1 MSVQAFDGI
10 HAEGE
15 LVTEV
20 PDSLTRHGLRETA
33 TLVVILAFVMN
44 LLSRG
49 IGETFAV
56 FLLPIES
63 EMGWTRTTLT
73 GIYAIYMGAH
83 GLAAVVIG
91 WFVDR
96 VGPRVVYTIG
106 LLAYGFA
113 FLLAQFGTE
122 PWHFYLTT
130 GVMAGIA
137 MTAIGM
143 TTATVL
149 ITRWYHGPR
158 ARQLSPA
165 IGIAYSGMGAGVI
178 LWIPITNQLIE
189 ILGWRETYRTLG
201 IILCVLA
208 VIVYVLP
215 WSKLQLAPLP
225 LSRFGSVLGGSK
237 EGHLRAALK
246 TKMFWLL
253 FVIMFITAVA
263 MYLVG
268 PQMVAYLVSVGFD
281 STVASLAFSIN
292 GFLTVFGIAGTG
304 WLARYFG
311 MKRVATISYAMS
323 ITAVILL
330 ACLTVVPVM
339 ALLVLAI
346 LPLGLSQGARGPIVS
361 VQASQAFSGQ
371 GLGAIYGAIT
381 MGVGLG
387 GMSGAWLSGVFY
399 DVTGGYILSYS
410 VSVVCALAGVGLF
423 WTMREVPDR

>member
-1 MSVQAFDGI
+1 M
-10 HAEGE
+10 
-15 LVTEV
+15 TEV

-63 EMGWTRTTLT
+63 EMGWTRTTLA

-178 LWIPITNQLIE
+178 IWIPITNQLIE
-189 ILGWRETYRTLG
+189 MLGWRETYRTLG

-215 WSKLQLAPLP
+215 WSKLQLTPLP

-423 WTMREVPDR
+423 WMMREVPDR

>member
-1 MSVQAFDGI
+1 
-10 HAEGE
+10 
-15 LVTEV
+15 VTEV

-63 EMGWTRTTLT
+63 EMGWSRTTLA

-106 LLAYGFA
+106 LLAYGLA

-122 PWHFYLTT
+122 PWPFYLPT

-178 LWIPITNQLIE
+178 LWIPITNALIE
-189 ILGWRETYRTLG
+189 MLGWRETYRTLG

-215 WSKLQLAPLP
+215 WSKLQLTPLP
-225 LSRFGSVLGGSK
+225 MSRFGSVLGGSK
-237 EGHLRAALK
+237 DGHLRAALK

-330 ACLTVVPVM
+330 ACLTVLPVM
-339 ALLVLAI
+339 ALLALAI

-399 DVTGGYILSYS
+399 DVTGGYVLSYS

-423 WTMREVPDR
+423 WMMREVPDR

>member
-1 MSVQAFDGI
+1 M
-10 HAEGE
+10 
-15 LVTEV
+15 TEV

-63 EMGWTRTTLT
+63 EMGWSRTTLA

-106 LLAYGFA
+106 LLAYGLA

-178 LWIPITNQLIE
+178 LWIPITNALIE
-189 ILGWRETYRTLG
+189 MLGWRETYRTLG

-215 WSKLQLAPLP
+215 WSKLQLTPLP
-225 LSRFGSVLGGSK
+225 MSRFGSVLGGSK
-237 EGHLRAALK
+237 DGHLRAALK

-330 ACLTVVPVM
+330 ACLTVLPVM
-339 ALLVLAI
+339 ALLALAI

-399 DVTGGYILSYS
+399 DVTGGYILSYC

-423 WTMREVPDR
+423 WMMREVPDR

>member
-1 MSVQAFDGI
+1 
-10 HAEGE
+10 
-15 LVTEV
+15 
-20 PDSLTRHGLRETA
+20 
-33 TLVVILAFVMN
+33 MN

-63 EMGWTRTTLT
+63 EMGWSRTTLA

-106 LLAYGFA
+106 LLAYGLA

-189 ILGWRETYRTLG
+189 MLGWRETYKTLG

-215 WSKLQLAPLP
+215 WSKLQLTPLP
-225 LSRFGSVLGGSK
+225 LSRFGSVLGGRK
-237 EGHLRAALK
+237 DGHLRAALK

-330 ACLTVVPVM
+330 ACLTVLPVM
-339 ALLVLAI
+339 ALLALAI

-399 DVTGGYILSYS
+399 DVTGGYVLSYS

>member
-1 MSVQAFDGI
+1 M
-10 HAEGE
+10 
-15 LVTEV
+15 VTEV

-63 EMGWTRTTLT
+63 EMGWSRTTLA

-106 LLAYGFA
+106 LLAYGLA

-178 LWIPITNQLIE
+178 LWIPITNALIE
-189 ILGWRETYRTLG
+189 MLGWRETYRTLG

-215 WSKLQLAPLP
+215 WSKLQLTPLP
-225 LSRFGSVLGGSK
+225 MSRFGSVLGGSK
-237 EGHLRAALK
+237 DGHLRAALK

-330 ACLTVVPVM
+330 ACLTVLPVM
-339 ALLVLAI
+339 ALLALAI

-399 DVTGGYILSYS
+399 DVTGGYVLSYS

-423 WTMREVPDR
+423 WMMREVPDR

>member
-1 MSVQAFDGI
+1 M
-10 HAEGE
+10 
-15 LVTEV
+15 TKV

-63 EMGWTRTTLT
+63 EMGWSRTTLA

-106 LLAYGFA
+106 LLAYGLA

-189 ILGWRETYRTLG
+189 MLGWRETYRTLG

-225 LSRFGSVLGGSK
+225 LSRFGSVLGGRK
-237 EGHLRAALK
+237 DGHLRAALK

-330 ACLTVVPVM
+330 ACLTVLPVM
-339 ALLVLAI
+339 ALLALAI

-399 DVTGGYILSYS
+399 DVTGGYVLSYS

-423 WTMREVPDR
+423 WMMREVPDR

>member
-1 MSVQAFDGI
+1 M
-10 HAEGE
+10 
-15 LVTEV
+15 TEA

-63 EMGWTRTTLT
+63 EMGWSRTTLA

-106 LLAYGFA
+106 LLAYGLA

-178 LWIPITNQLIE
+178 LWIPITNALIE
-189 ILGWRETYRTLG
+189 MLGWRETYRTLG

-215 WSKLQLAPLP
+215 WSKLQLTPLP
-225 LSRFGSVLGGSK
+225 MSRFGSVLGGSK
-237 EGHLRAALK
+237 DGHLRAALK

>member
-1 MSVQAFDGI
+1 M
-10 HAEGE
+10 
-15 LVTEV
+15 TEV

-63 EMGWTRTTLT
+63 EMGWSRTTLA

-189 ILGWRETYRTLG
+189 MLGWRETYRTLG

-215 WSKLQLAPLP
+215 WSKLQLTPLP
-225 LSRFGSVLGGSK
+225 LSRFGSVLGGRK
-237 EGHLRAALK
+237 DGHLRAALK

-330 ACLTVVPVM
+330 ACLTVLPVM
-339 ALLVLAI
+339 ALLALAI

-399 DVTGGYILSYS
+399 DVTGGYVLSYS

-423 WTMREVPDR
+423 WMMREVPDR

>member
-1 MSVQAFDGI
+1 M
-10 HAEGE
+10 
-15 LVTEV
+15 TEV

-63 EMGWTRTTLT
+63 EMGWTRTTLA

-106 LLAYGFA
+106 LLAYGLA

-189 ILGWRETYRTLG
+189 MLGWRETYRTLG

-215 WSKLQLAPLP
+215 WSKLQLTPLP

-237 EGHLRAALK
+237 DGHLRAALK

-330 ACLTVVPVM
+330 ACLTVLPVM
-339 ALLVLAI
+339 ALLALAI

-423 WTMREVPDR
+423 WMMREVPDR

>member
-1 MSVQAFDGI
+1 M
-10 HAEGE
+10 
-15 LVTEV
+15 TEV

-63 EMGWTRTTLT
+63 EMGWSRTTLA

-106 LLAYGFA
+106 LLAYGLA

-189 ILGWRETYRTLG
+189 MLGWRETYRTLG

-215 WSKLQLAPLP
+215 WSKLQLTPLP
-225 LSRFGSVLGGSK
+225 LSRFGSVLGGRK
-237 EGHLRAALK
+237 DGHLRAALK

-330 ACLTVVPVM
+330 ACLTVLPVM
-339 ALLVLAI
+339 ALLALAI
-346 LPLGLSQGARGPIVS
+346 LPLGLSQGARGPIIS

-423 WTMREVPDR
+423 WMMREVPDR

>member
-1 MSVQAFDGI
+1 M
-10 HAEGE
+10 
-15 LVTEV
+15 TEV

-63 EMGWTRTTLT
+63 EMGWSRTTLA

-106 LLAYGFA
+106 LLAYGLA

-178 LWIPITNQLIE
+178 LWIPITNALIE
-189 ILGWRETYRTLG
+189 MLGWRETYRTLG

-215 WSKLQLAPLP
+215 WSKLQLTPLP
-225 LSRFGSVLGGSK
+225 MSRFGSVLGGSK
-237 EGHLRAALK
+237 DGHLRAALK

-330 ACLTVVPVM
+330 ACLTVLPVM
-339 ALLVLAI
+339 ALLALAI

-423 WTMREVPDR
+423 WMMREVPDR

>member
-1 MSVQAFDGI
+1 M
-10 HAEGE
+10 
-15 LVTEV
+15 TEV

-63 EMGWTRTTLT
+63 EMGWTRTTLA

-106 LLAYGFA
+106 LLAYGLA

-189 ILGWRETYRTLG
+189 MLGWRETYRTLG

-215 WSKLQLAPLP
+215 WSKLQLTPLP
-225 LSRFGSVLGGSK
+225 MSRFGSVLGGSK
-237 EGHLRAALK
+237 DGHLRAALK

-330 ACLTVVPVM
+330 ACLTVLPVM
-339 ALLVLAI
+339 ALLALAI

-399 DVTGGYILSYS
+399 DVTGGYVLSYS

-423 WTMREVPDR
+423 WMMREVPDR

>member
-1 MSVQAFDGI
+1 M
-10 HAEGE
+10 
-15 LVTEV
+15 TEV

-63 EMGWTRTTLT
+63 EMGWSRTTLA

-106 LLAYGFA
+106 LLAYGLA

-189 ILGWRETYRTLG
+189 MLGWRETYRTLG

-215 WSKLQLAPLP
+215 WSKLQLTPLP
-225 LSRFGSVLGGSK
+225 MSRFGSVLGGRK
-237 EGHLRAALK
+237 DGHLRAALK

-330 ACLTVVPVM
+330 ACLTVLPVM
-339 ALLVLAI
+339 ALLALAI

-361 VQASQAFSGQ
+361 VQVSQAFSGQ

-399 DVTGGYILSYS
+399 DVTGGYVLSYS

-423 WTMREVPDR
+423 WSMREVPDR

>member
-1 MSVQAFDGI
+1 M
-10 HAEGE
+10 
-15 LVTEV
+15 TEV

-63 EMGWTRTTLT
+63 EMGWTRTTLA

-189 ILGWRETYRTLG
+189 MLGWRETYRTLG

-215 WSKLQLAPLP
+215 WSKLQLTPLP

-237 EGHLRAALK
+237 DGHLRAALK

>member
-1 MSVQAFDGI
+1 M
-10 HAEGE
+10 
-15 LVTEV
+15 TEV

-63 EMGWTRTTLT
+63 EMGWTRTTLA

-106 LLAYGFA
+106 LLAYGLA

-189 ILGWRETYRTLG
+189 MLGWRETYRTLG

-215 WSKLQLAPLP
+215 WSKLQLTPLP

-237 EGHLRAALK
+237 DGHLRAALK

-339 ALLVLAI
+339 ALLALAI

-399 DVTGGYILSYS
+399 DVTGGYVLSYS

-423 WTMREVPDR
+423 WMMREVPDR

>member
-1 MSVQAFDGI
+1 MTK
-10 HAEGE
+10 E
-15 LVTEV
+15 

-63 EMGWTRTTLT
+63 EMGWRRTTLA

-106 LLAYGFA
+106 LLAYGLA

-189 ILGWRETYRTLG
+189 MLGWRETYRTLG

-215 WSKLQLAPLP
+215 WSKLQLTPLP

-237 EGHLRAALK
+237 DGHLRAALK

-330 ACLTVVPVM
+330 ACLTVLPVM
-339 ALLVLAI
+339 ALLALAI

-399 DVTGGYILSYS
+399 DVTGGYVLSYS

-423 WTMREVPDR
+423 WMMREVPDR

>member
-1 MSVQAFDGI
+1 M
-10 HAEGE
+10 
-15 LVTEV
+15 TEV

-63 EMGWTRTTLT
+63 EMGWSRTTLA

-106 LLAYGFA
+106 LLAYGLA

-178 LWIPITNQLIE
+178 LWIPITNALIE
-189 ILGWRETYRTLG
+189 MLGWRETYRTLG

-215 WSKLQLAPLP
+215 WSKLQLTPLP
-225 LSRFGSVLGGSK
+225 LSRFGSVLGGRK
-237 EGHLRAALK
+237 DGHLRAALK

-323 ITAVILL
+323 ITAIILL
-330 ACLTVVPVM
+330 ACLTVLPVM
-339 ALLVLAI
+339 ALLALAI

-399 DVTGGYILSYS
+399 DVTGGYVLSYS

-423 WTMREVPDR
+423 WMMREVPDR

>member
-1 MSVQAFDGI
+1 M
-10 HAEGE
+10 
-15 LVTEV
+15 TEA

-63 EMGWTRTTLT
+63 EMGWSRTTLA

-106 LLAYGFA
+106 LLAYGLA

-178 LWIPITNQLIE
+178 LWIPITNALIE
-189 ILGWRETYRTLG
+189 MLGWRETYRTLG

-215 WSKLQLAPLP
+215 WSKLQLTPLP
-225 LSRFGSVLGGSK
+225 MSRFGSVLGGSK
-237 EGHLRAALK
+237 DGHLRAALK

-399 DVTGGYILSYS
+399 DVTGGYVLSYS

-423 WTMREVPDR
+423 WMMREVPDR

>member
-1 MSVQAFDGI
+1 
-10 HAEGE
+10 
-15 LVTEV
+15 VTEV

-63 EMGWTRTTLT
+63 EMGWSRTTLA

-106 LLAYGFA
+106 LLAYGLA

-178 LWIPITNQLIE
+178 LWIPITNALIE
-189 ILGWRETYRTLG
+189 MLGWRETYRTLG

-215 WSKLQLAPLP
+215 WSKLQLTPLP
-225 LSRFGSVLGGSK
+225 MSRFGSVLGGSK
-237 EGHLRAALK
+237 DGHLRAALK

-330 ACLTVVPVM
+330 ACLTVLPVM
-339 ALLVLAI
+339 ALLALAI

-399 DVTGGYILSYS
+399 DVTGGYVLSYS

-423 WTMREVPDR
+423 WMMREVPDR

>member
-1 MSVQAFDGI
+1 M
-10 HAEGE
+10 
-15 LVTEV
+15 TEV

-63 EMGWTRTTLT
+63 EMGWSRTTLA

-106 LLAYGFA
+106 LLAYGLA

-189 ILGWRETYRTLG
+189 MLGWRETYRTLG

-215 WSKLQLAPLP
+215 WSKLQLTPLP
-225 LSRFGSVLGGSK
+225 LSRFGSVLGGRK
-237 EGHLRAALK
+237 DGHLRAALK

-330 ACLTVVPVM
+330 ACLTVLPVM
-339 ALLVLAI
+339 ALLALAI

-399 DVTGGYILSYS
+399 DVTGGYVLSYS

-423 WTMREVPDR
+423 WSIREVPDR

>member
-1 MSVQAFDGI
+1 M
-10 HAEGE
+10 
-15 LVTEV
+15 TEV

-63 EMGWTRTTLT
+63 EMGWSRTTLA

-189 ILGWRETYRTLG
+189 MLGWRETYRTLG

-215 WSKLQLAPLP
+215 WSKLQLTPLP
-225 LSRFGSVLGGSK
+225 LSRFGSVLGGRK
-237 EGHLRAALK
+237 DGHLRAALK

-330 ACLTVVPVM
+330 ACLTVLPVM
-339 ALLVLAI
+339 ALLALAI

-361 VQASQAFSGQ
+361 VQVSQAFSGQ

-399 DVTGGYILSYS
+399 DVTGGYVLSYS

-423 WTMREVPDR
+423 WMMREVPDR

>member
-1 MSVQAFDGI
+1 MTK
-10 HAEGE
+10 E
-15 LVTEV
+15 

-63 EMGWTRTTLT
+63 EMGWSRTTLA

-106 LLAYGFA
+106 LLAYGLA

-189 ILGWRETYRTLG
+189 MLGWRETYRTLG

-225 LSRFGSVLGGSK
+225 LSRFGSVLGGRK
-237 EGHLRAALK
+237 DGHLRAALK

-330 ACLTVVPVM
+330 ACLTVLPVM
-339 ALLVLAI
+339 ALLALAI

-361 VQASQAFSGQ
+361 VQVSQAFSGQ

-399 DVTGGYILSYS
+399 DVTGGYVLSYS

-423 WTMREVPDR
+423 WMMREVPDR

>member
-1 MSVQAFDGI
+1 
-10 HAEGE
+10 
-15 LVTEV
+15 VTEV

-63 EMGWTRTTLT
+63 EMGWSRTTLA

-106 LLAYGFA
+106 LLAYGLA

-189 ILGWRETYRTLG
+189 MLGWRETYRTLG

-215 WSKLQLAPLP
+215 WSKLQLTPLP

-237 EGHLRAALK
+237 DGHLRAALK

-330 ACLTVVPVM
+330 ACLTVLPVM
-339 ALLVLAI
+339 ALLALAI

-423 WTMREVPDR
+423 WMMREVPDR

>member
-1 MSVQAFDGI
+1 M
-10 HAEGE
+10 
-15 LVTEV
+15 TEV

-63 EMGWTRTTLT
+63 EMGWSRTTLA

-106 LLAYGFA
+106 LLAYGLA

-189 ILGWRETYRTLG
+189 MLGWRETYRTLG

-215 WSKLQLAPLP
+215 WSKLQLTPLP
-225 LSRFGSVLGGSK
+225 LSRFGSVLGGRK
-237 EGHLRAALK
+237 DGHLRAALK

-330 ACLTVVPVM
+330 ACLTVLPVM
-339 ALLVLAI
+339 ALLALAI

-361 VQASQAFSGQ
+361 VQVSQAFSGQ

-399 DVTGGYILSYS
+399 DVTGGYVLSYS

-423 WTMREVPDR
+423 WMIREVPDR

>member
-1 MSVQAFDGI
+1 M
-10 HAEGE
+10 
-15 LVTEV
+15 TEV

-63 EMGWTRTTLT
+63 EMGWSRTTLA

-96 VGPRVVYTIG
+96 VGPRAVYTIG
-106 LLAYGFA
+106 LLAYGLA

-189 ILGWRETYRTLG
+189 MLGWRETYRTLG

-215 WSKLQLAPLP
+215 WSKLQLTPLP
-225 LSRFGSVLGGSK
+225 LSRFGSVLGGRK
-237 EGHLRAALK
+237 DGHLRAALK

-330 ACLTVVPVM
+330 ACLTVLPVM
-339 ALLVLAI
+339 ALLALAI

-423 WTMREVPDR
+423 WSMREVPDR

>member
-1 MSVQAFDGI
+1 
-10 HAEGE
+10 
-15 LVTEV
+15 VTEV

-63 EMGWTRTTLT
+63 EMGWSRTTLA

-106 LLAYGFA
+106 LLAYGLA

-178 LWIPITNQLIE
+178 LWIPITNALIE
-189 ILGWRETYRTLG
+189 MLGWRETYRTLG

-215 WSKLQLAPLP
+215 WSKLQLTPLP
-225 LSRFGSVLGGSK
+225 MSRFGSVLGGSK
-237 EGHLRAALK
+237 DGHLRAALK

-330 ACLTVVPVM
+330 ACLTVLPVM
-339 ALLVLAI
+339 ALLALAI

-399 DVTGGYILSYS
+399 DVTGGYILSYC
-410 VSVVCALAGVGLF
+410 VSVVCALMGVGLF
-423 WTMREVPDR
+423 WMIRESPN

>member
-1 MSVQAFDGI
+1 M
-10 HAEGE
+10 
-15 LVTEV
+15 TEV

-63 EMGWTRTTLT
+63 EMGWTRTTLA

-178 LWIPITNQLIE
+178 LWIPITNELIE
-189 ILGWRETYRTLG
+189 MLGWRETYRTLG

-215 WSKLQLAPLP
+215 WRKLQLTTFPF
-225 LSRFGSVLGGSK
+225 SRFGGVLGDSTD
-237 EGHLRAALK
+237 GHLRAALQ

-268 PQMVAYLVSVGFD
+268 PQLVAYLVSVGFD
-281 STVASLAFSIN
+281 STVASMAFSIN

-323 ITAVILL
+323 IIAVILL

>member
-1 MSVQAFDGI
+1 M
-10 HAEGE
+10 
-15 LVTEV
+15 TKV

-63 EMGWTRTTLT
+63 EMGWSRTTLA

-106 LLAYGFA
+106 LLAYGLA

-189 ILGWRETYRTLG
+189 MLGWRETYRTLG

-215 WSKLQLAPLP
+215 WSKLQLTPLP
-225 LSRFGSVLGGSK
+225 LSRFGSVLGGRK
-237 EGHLRAALK
+237 DGHLRAALK

-330 ACLTVVPVM
+330 ACLTVLPVM
-339 ALLVLAI
+339 ALLALAI

-399 DVTGGYILSYS
+399 DVTGGYVLSYS

-423 WTMREVPDR
+423 WSMREVPDR

>member
-1 MSVQAFDGI
+1 M
-10 HAEGE
+10 
-15 LVTEV
+15 TEV

-63 EMGWTRTTLT
+63 EMGWSRTTLA

-106 LLAYGFA
+106 LLAYGLA

-189 ILGWRETYRTLG
+189 MLGWRETYRTLG

-215 WSKLQLAPLP
+215 WSKLQLTPLP
-225 LSRFGSVLGGSK
+225 LSRFGSVLGGRK
-237 EGHLRAALK
+237 DGHLRAALK

-423 WTMREVPDR
+423 WMMREVPDR

>member
-1 MSVQAFDGI
+1 M
-10 HAEGE
+10 
-15 LVTEV
+15 TEV

-63 EMGWTRTTLT
+63 EMGWSRTTLA

-106 LLAYGFA
+106 LLAYGLA

-178 LWIPITNQLIE
+178 LWIPITNALIE
-189 ILGWRETYRTLG
+189 MLGWRETYRTLG

-215 WSKLQLAPLP
+215 WSKLQLTPLP
-225 LSRFGSVLGGSK
+225 MSRFGSVLGGSK
-237 EGHLRAALK
+237 DGHLRAALK

-330 ACLTVVPVM
+330 ACLTVLPVM
-339 ALLVLAI
+339 ALLALAI

-399 DVTGGYILSYS
+399 DVTGGYVLSYS
-410 VSVVCALAGVGLF
+410 VSVVCALAGVGVF
-423 WTMREVPDR
+423 WMMREVPDR

>member
-1 MSVQAFDGI
+1 MTK
-10 HAEGE
+10 E
-15 LVTEV
+15 
-20 PDSLTRHGLRETA
+20 PDSLTRHGLRESA

-63 EMGWTRTTLT
+63 EMGWSRTTLA

-106 LLAYGFA
+106 LLAYGLA

-189 ILGWRETYRTLG
+189 MLGWRETYRTLG

-215 WSKLQLAPLP
+215 WSKLQLTPLP
-225 LSRFGSVLGGSK
+225 WSRFGSVLGGSK
-237 EGHLRAALK
+237 DGHLRAALK

-330 ACLTVVPVM
+330 ACLTVLPVM
-339 ALLVLAI
+339 ALLALAI

-399 DVTGGYILSYS
+399 DVTGGYVLSYS

-423 WTMREVPDR
+423 WMMREVPDC

>member
-1 MSVQAFDGI
+1 M
-10 HAEGE
+10 
-15 LVTEV
+15 TEV
-20 PDSLTRHGLRETA
+20 PDSLPRHGLRETA

-63 EMGWTRTTLT
+63 EMGWSRTTLA

-106 LLAYGFA
+106 LLAYGLA

-178 LWIPITNQLIE
+178 LWIPITNALIE
-189 ILGWRETYRTLG
+189 MLGWRETYRTLG

-215 WSKLQLAPLP
+215 WSKLQLTPLP
-225 LSRFGSVLGGSK
+225 MSRFGSVLGGSK
-237 EGHLRAALK
+237 DGHLRAALK

-330 ACLTVVPVM
+330 ACLTVLPVM
-339 ALLVLAI
+339 ALLALAI

-399 DVTGGYILSYS
+399 DVTGGYILSYC
-410 VSVVCALAGVGLF
+410 VSVVCALMGVGLF
-423 WTMREVPDR
+423 WMIRESPN

>member
-1 MSVQAFDGI
+1 M
-10 HAEGE
+10 
-15 LVTEV
+15 TEV
-20 PDSLTRHGLRETA
+20 PDSLTRNGLRETA

-63 EMGWTRTTLT
+63 EMGWTRTTLA

-189 ILGWRETYRTLG
+189 MLGWRETYRTLG

-215 WSKLQLAPLP
+215 WSKLQITPLP

-237 EGHLRAALK
+237 DGHLRAALK

-330 ACLTVVPVM
+330 ACLTVLPVM
-339 ALLVLAI
+339 ALLALAI
-346 LPLGLSQGARGPIVS
+346 LPLGLSQGARGPIIS

-423 WTMREVPDR
+423 WMMREVPDR

>member
-1 MSVQAFDGI
+1 
-10 HAEGE
+10 
-15 LVTEV
+15 VTEV

-63 EMGWTRTTLT
+63 EMGWSRTTLA

-106 LLAYGFA
+106 LLAYGLA

-189 ILGWRETYRTLG
+189 MLGWRETYRTLG

-215 WSKLQLAPLP
+215 WSKLQLTPLP
-225 LSRFGSVLGGSK
+225 LSRFGSVLGGRK
-237 EGHLRAALK
+237 DGHLRAALK

-323 ITAVILL
+323 ITAIILL
-330 ACLTVVPVM
+330 ACLTVLPVM
-339 ALLVLAI
+339 ALLALAI

-361 VQASQAFSGQ
+361 VQVSQAFSGQ

-399 DVTGGYILSYS
+399 DVTGGYVLSYS

-423 WTMREVPDR
+423 WMMREVPDR

>member
-1 MSVQAFDGI
+1 
-10 HAEGE
+10 
-15 LVTEV
+15 
-20 PDSLTRHGLRETA
+20 
-33 TLVVILAFVMN
+33 
-44 LLSRG
+44 
-49 IGETFAV
+49 
-56 FLLPIES
+56 
-63 EMGWTRTTLT
+63 
-73 GIYAIYMGAH
+73 
-83 GLAAVVIG
+83 
-91 WFVDR
+91 
-96 VGPRVVYTIG
+96 
-106 LLAYGFA
+106 
-113 FLLAQFGTE
+113 
-122 PWHFYLTT
+122 
-130 GVMAGIA
+130 

-158 ARQLSPA
+158 ARKLSPA

-178 LWIPITNQLIE
+178 LWIPITNALIE
-189 ILGWRETYRTLG
+189 MLGWRETYRTLG

-215 WSKLQLAPLP
+215 WSKLQLTPLP
-225 LSRFGSVLGGSK
+225 MSRFGSVLGGSK
-237 EGHLRAALK
+237 DGHLRAALK

-330 ACLTVVPVM
+330 ACLTVLPVM
-339 ALLVLAI
+339 ALLALAI

-399 DVTGGYILSYS
+399 DVTGGYILSYC
-410 VSVVCALAGVGLF
+410 VSVVCALMGVGLF
-423 WTMREVPDR
+423 WMIRESPN

>member
-1 MSVQAFDGI
+1 M
-10 HAEGE
+10 
-15 LVTEV
+15 TKV
-20 PDSLTRHGLRETA
+20 PDSSTRHGLRETA

-63 EMGWTRTTLT
+63 EMGWTRTTLA

-189 ILGWRETYRTLG
+189 MLGWRETYRTLG

-215 WSKLQLAPLP
+215 WSKLQLTPLP
-225 LSRFGSVLGGSK
+225 LSRFGSVLGGRK
-237 EGHLRAALK
+237 DGHLRAALK

-311 MKRVATISYAMS
+311 MKPVATISYAMS

-330 ACLTVVPVM
+330 ACLTVLPVM
-339 ALLVLAI
+339 ALLALAI

-399 DVTGGYILSYS
+399 DVTGGYVLSYS

-423 WTMREVPDR
+423 WSMREVPDR

>member
-1 MSVQAFDGI
+1 M
-10 HAEGE
+10 
-15 LVTEV
+15 TEV

-63 EMGWTRTTLT
+63 EMGWSRTTLA

-106 LLAYGFA
+106 LLAYGLA

-189 ILGWRETYRTLG
+189 MLGWRETYRTLG

-215 WSKLQLAPLP
+215 WSKLQLTPLP

-237 EGHLRAALK
+237 DGHLRAALK

-330 ACLTVVPVM
+330 ACLTVLPVM
-339 ALLVLAI
+339 ALLALAI

-399 DVTGGYILSYS
+399 DVTGGYVLSYS

-423 WTMREVPDR
+423 WMMREVPDR

>member
-1 MSVQAFDGI
+1 
-10 HAEGE
+10 
-15 LVTEV
+15 VTEV

-63 EMGWTRTTLT
+63 EMGWSRTTLA

-106 LLAYGFA
+106 LLAYGLA

-189 ILGWRETYRTLG
+189 MLGWRETYRTLG

-215 WSKLQLAPLP
+215 WSKLQLTPLP
-225 LSRFGSVLGGSK
+225 LSRFGSVLGGRK
-237 EGHLRAALK
+237 DGHLRAALK

-330 ACLTVVPVM
+330 ACLTVLPVM
-339 ALLVLAI
+339 ALLALAI

-361 VQASQAFSGQ
+361 VQVSQAFSGQ

-423 WTMREVPDR
+423 WMMREVPDR

>member
-1 MSVQAFDGI
+1 M
-10 HAEGE
+10 
-15 LVTEV
+15 TEV

-63 EMGWTRTTLT
+63 EMGWSRTTLA

-106 LLAYGFA
+106 LLAYGLA

-178 LWIPITNQLIE
+178 LWIPITNALIE
-189 ILGWRETYRTLG
+189 MLGWRETYRTLG

-215 WSKLQLAPLP
+215 WSKLQLTPLP
-225 LSRFGSVLGGSK
+225 MSRFGSVLGGSK
-237 EGHLRAALK
+237 DGHLRAALK
-246 TKMFWLL
+246 TRMFWLL

-330 ACLTVVPVM
+330 ACLTVLPVM
-339 ALLVLAI
+339 ALLALAI

-399 DVTGGYILSYS
+399 DVTGGYVLSYS

-423 WTMREVPDR
+423 WMMREVPDR

>member
-1 MSVQAFDGI
+1 M
-10 HAEGE
+10 
-15 LVTEV
+15 TKV

-63 EMGWTRTTLT
+63 EMGWSRTTLA

-106 LLAYGFA
+106 LLAYGLA

-178 LWIPITNQLIE
+178 LWIPITNALIE
-189 ILGWRETYRTLG
+189 MLGWRETYRTLG

-215 WSKLQLAPLP
+215 WSKLQLTPLP
-225 LSRFGSVLGGSK
+225 MSRFGSVLGGRK
-237 EGHLRAALK
+237 DGHLRAALK

-330 ACLTVVPVM
+330 ACLTVLPVM
-339 ALLVLAI
+339 ALLALAI

-361 VQASQAFSGQ
+361 VQVSQAFSGQ

-399 DVTGGYILSYS
+399 DVTGGYVLSYS

-423 WTMREVPDR
+423 WMMREVPDR